1 MRTRLRLTV
10 VAALSSLLSAPVA
23 AQWIKFPT
31 PGIPRLPDGK
41 PNASAPAPRTAEGKP
56 DLSGIWRSG
65 GTRHRYDYDVAQE
78 LKPDEILPWAEALR
92 LQRVQDF
99 RKDSPLARCLP
110 VSLPFLNSRGLA
122 RIVQTPGLIVV
133 LHESPNSPHRTIFTD
148 GRDLPKDPNPTW
160 LGYSVGHWEGDTLVV
175 ESAGFND
182 RGWLDVGGHP
192 QTESLRITERFRRRD
207 FGHMELEMTLN
218 DPKTFTKPIS
228 LRMENVLEADTV
240 LLEDVC
246 ENERDTSHL
255 ERGVRL
261 APEIIS
267 KYAGS
272 YEFAP
277 GRTVVVTTSGDLLF
291 AQEGA
296 NAAKLAFVP
305 RSDTVFLAS
314 VTNDAI
320 EFVKDSQGAV
330 THLVWRG
337 RGNDEKAVRKGSA
350 AQDQKR

>member
-1 MRTRLRLTV
+1 MRTSLTLTV
-10 VAALSSLLSAPVA
+10 VAALSFLLSAPVA
-23 AQWIKFPT
+23 AQWINFPT

-41 PNASAPAPRTAEGKP
+41 PNPSAPAPRTAEGTP

-78 LKPDEILPWAEALR
+78 LKPEEIQPWAEALR

-148 GRDLPKDPNPTW
+148 GRELPRDPNPTW
-160 LGYSVGHWEGDTLVV
+160 LGYSVGHWDGDTLVV

-218 DPKTFTKPIS
+218 DPRTFTKPVS
-228 LRMENVLEADTV
+228 LRMENVLEPDTA

-255 ERGVRL
+255 ERGVKL
-261 APEIIS
+261 APEILS

-272 YEFAP
+272 YAFAP
-277 GRTVVVTTSGDLLF
+277 GRPVMVTTSGDLLF
-291 AQEGA
+291 VQEGA
-296 NAAKLAFVP
+296 NATKLAFVP
-305 RSDTVFLAS
+305 RSDGVFLAS

-330 THLVWRG
+330 THLIWRG
-337 RGNDEKAVRKGSA
+337 RGNDEKAVRTGST